1 MSQQYDNE
9 LRGVLFKNDRKEQP
23 NHPDYKGSATIN
35 GQEMWISAWIK
46 EGQRGKFMSLSFKP
60 KDQQQPRQQKQA
72 GPAPS
77 ADFED
82 FNSDIPFASA
92 SHDITGNRLQR
103 RLNRGRV

>member
-9 LRGVLFKNDRKEQP
+9 LRGVLFKNDRKEQS

-46 EGQRGKFMSLSFKP
+46 QGQNGKFMSLSFKP
-60 KDQQQPRQQKQA
+60 KEQSQPSQQKQA
-72 GPAPS
+72 GPAPDPS
-77 ADFED
+77 EFSD
-82 FNSDIPFASA
+82 DIPFGSA
-92 SHDITGNRLQR
+92 SHDITGNRLHR